1 MIGGVHSGHR
11 SLTVSAQRDRTRESY
26 SHSHSHLHTAN
37 LESPVKLT
45 DMPVDCGKTV
55 YSCSVGDSF
64 LLKGFTFPLPQVL
77 AHRGL
82 FGFLGFLFLIVGPL
96 LNNEN

>member
-1 MIGGVHSGHR
+1 MLLFGDRWGAQWPPVPHS
-11 SLTVSAQRDRTRESY
+11 VSTERDRTRESY

-64 LLKGFTFPLPQVL
+64 L
-77 AHRGL
+77 
-82 FGFLGFLFLIVGPL
+82 
-96 LNNEN
+96 